1 MTEVDRIAVLD
12 LFLLVFDPIEALHHA
27 KGLLVAND
35 RYAGIVL
42 TEQGN
47 RATVV
52 GLHVVDYK
60 IVDRTVADNFMDVLD
75 KLREEIDLYRID
87 ETHPVVVNEVRIV
100 RYAVRKRPQ
109 ALEERLVAVI
119 DAHIIN
125 LVLNFFCHC
134 AYLLRYADICLP
146 KAGDT

>member
-1 MTEVDRIAVLD
+1 MMER
-12 LFLLVFDPIEALHHA
+12 
-27 KGLLVAND
+27 
-35 RYAGIVL
+35 
-42 TEQGN
+42 EQ
-47 RATVV
+47 
-52 GLHVVDYK
+52 L
-60 IVDRTVADNFMDVLD
+60 RTVSTVEAVSTALEEDIYA
-75 KLREEIDLYRID
+75 LRDLYRID